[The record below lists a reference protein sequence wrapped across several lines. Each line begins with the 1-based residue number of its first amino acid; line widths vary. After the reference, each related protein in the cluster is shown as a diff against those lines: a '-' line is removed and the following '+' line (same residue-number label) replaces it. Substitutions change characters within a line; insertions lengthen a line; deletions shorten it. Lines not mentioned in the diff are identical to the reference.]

1 MDTLKYFHE
10 GQSCTL
16 VAGKKASEFRAHL
29 SGAQIFHSGG
39 KIVLNVRKQVICLNS
54 ARKKL
59 LPLIFSPFMFWPFRH
74 LDIMRKSF
82 GGNPFLEKINKPL
95 VGLIEHFTHVTQ

>member
-82 GGNPFLEKINKPL
+82 GGNPFCRKDKQTPSWPN
-95 VGLIEHFTHVTQ
+95 